1 MRRVNEDNMANYLAH
16 DCREIEEEI
25 VLLSKKHNIAGVL
38 QAVVNF
44 LRTLLLNNRLTDAC
58 MHIRFLGQVYQKG
71 NKYVRYLI
79 ENLVVRAFESFRRQ
93 CDQQQWEQLYGRIPY
108 QLQGVYQQQ
117 VIENQIQ
124 KSRL

>member
-1 MRRVNEDNMANYLAH
+1 MKRVNEENMATYLAH
-16 DCREIEEEI
+16 DCKEIEEEI
-25 VLLSKKHNIAGVL
+25 GLLSKKRNIAGVL

-44 LRTLLLNNRLTDAC
+44 LRTLLLTNRLKDAC
-58 MHIRFLGQVYQKG
+58 LHIRFLGQVYQKG
-71 NKYVRYLI
+71 DKYVRYLI
-79 ENLVVRAFESFRRQ
+79 ENMVVRAFESFRRQ